1 MSTTR
6 NRLVAPRNVV
16 NTKMLYSF
24 YILKELSKGEVMFGN
39 KVLETFRDVFQTSNL
54 PFPVSSSTIYE
65 TFYDLEEKGY
75 VISKWTGDEFLNK
88 RSKKIYLP
96 RSDTSERVYRS
107 CRKPCCRE
115 TLSGSHKK
123 FGKSYKSSSVRRR
136 VFFLFPAIE
145 HIKLV
150 LDL

>member
-88 RSKKIYLP
+88 KRKKIYSITDEGIYYYKHHIADYIHNL
-96 RSDTSERVYRS
+96 ER
-107 CRKPCCRE
+107 
-115 TLSGSHKK
+115 T
-123 FGKSYKSSSVRRR
+123 KST
-136 VFFLFPAIE
+136 
-145 HIKLV
+145 
-150 LDL
+150 LDLMINMLK

>member
-54 PFPVSSSTIYE
+54 HFPVSSSTIYE

-88 RSKKIYLP
+88 RSKKIYSITDEGIYYYKHHIADYIHNL
-96 RSDTSERVYRS
+96 ER
-107 CRKPCCRE
+107 
-115 TLSGSHKK
+115 T
-123 FGKSYKSSSVRRR
+123 KST
-136 VFFLFPAIE
+136 
-145 HIKLV
+145 
-150 LDL
+150 LDLMINMLK

>member
-6 NRLVAPRNVV
+6 NRLVAPRNLV

-88 RSKKIYLP
+88 RSKKIYSITDEGIYYYKHHIADYIHNL
-96 RSDTSERVYRS
+96 ER
-107 CRKPCCRE
+107 
-115 TLSGSHKK
+115 T
-123 FGKSYKSSSVRRR
+123 KST
-136 VFFLFPAIE
+136 
-145 HIKLV
+145 
-150 LDL
+150 LDLMINMLK

>member
-88 RSKKIYLP
+88 RSKKIY
-96 RSDTSERVYRS
+96 SITDERIYYYKHHIADYIHNLER
-107 CRKPCCRE
+107 
-115 TLSGSHKK
+115 T
-123 FGKSYKSSSVRRR
+123 KST
-136 VFFLFPAIE
+136 
-145 HIKLV
+145 
-150 LDL
+150 LDLMINMLK

>member
-88 RSKKIYLP
+88 RRKKIYSITDEGIYYYKHHIADYIHNL
-96 RSDTSERVYRS
+96 ER
-107 CRKPCCRE
+107 
-115 TLSGSHKK
+115 T
-123 FGKSYKSSSVRRR
+123 KST
-136 VFFLFPAIE
+136 
-145 HIKLV
+145 
-150 LDL
+150 LDLMINMLK

>member
-88 RSKKIYLP
+88 RSKKIY
-96 RSDTSERVYRS
+96 SITDEGIYYYNHNIT
-107 CRKPCCRE
+107 
-115 TLSGSHKK
+115 H
-123 FGKSYKSSSVRRR
+123 
-136 VFFLFPAIE
+136 
-145 HIKLV
+145 
-150 LDL
+150 

>member
-16 NTKMLYSF
+16 NTTMLYSF

-88 RSKKIYLP
+88 RSKKIYSITDEGIYYYKHHIADYIHNL
-96 RSDTSERVYRS
+96 ER
-107 CRKPCCRE
+107 
-115 TLSGSHKK
+115 T
-123 FGKSYKSSSVRRR
+123 KST
-136 VFFLFPAIE
+136 
-145 HIKLV
+145 
-150 LDL
+150 LDLMINMLK